1 MAKKKVT
8 LEQAE
13 GLMALGTAREA
24 RQEEAGESPAKEEN
38 TQRRHP
44 RKQADEVQI
53 SAYIH
58 RDLHRKVRI
67 ALAEEEISFTALLTD
82 FLKEWVKN
90 R

>member
-13 GLMALGTAREA
+13 GLMALGTAR
-24 RQEEAGESPAKEEN
+24 QEKPEELPTKEEN
-38 TQRRHP
+38 AERRHP

-53 SAYIH
+53 SAYVP
-58 RDLHRKVRI
+58 RELHRKVKI
-67 ALAEEEISFTALLTD
+67 ALAEEGISFTALLTD